1 MTPRQTIEILAIIK
15 KLQIE
20 NDPRLTREEKE
31 RWKLFVDVLK
41 EQIPKDTRF

>member
-1 MTPRQTIEILAIIK
+1 MTPRQMIEILSIAK

-31 RWKLFVDVLK
+31 IWKLFVDILK
-41 EQIPKDTRF
+41 EQIPKDSQT